1 MYRSG
6 QLSKAEQ
13 LITGFQKPM
22 DLKIKDKAYYDALI
36 DAQEKLSV
44 INAPKFVPSS
54 ERAIDMQIQKR
65 IKEGDMLTPEKINKY
80 LEDQNLPVD
89 ETVDILGGYDKILQD
104 AGFGA
109 IAEAGGVAN
118 LAGGGIAKQAGV
130 SSGPAP
136 EAGPNSQ
143 GLLSLK
149 NRVRNY

>member
-1 MYRSG
+1 
-6 QLSKAEQ
+6 
-13 LITGFQKPM
+13 
-22 DLKIKDKAYYDALI
+22 
-36 DAQEKLSV
+36 
-44 INAPKFVPSS
+44 
-54 ERAIDMQIQKR
+54 
-65 IKEGDMLTPEKINKY
+65 MLTPEKINKY
-80 LEDQNLPVD
+80 LENQNLPVD

-109 IAEAGGVAN
+109 IAEAGGIAN